1 MWPIL
6 STLVSSLWH
15 FLWIICL
22 SSQLEMM
29 TRTNFHP
36 STRMLHQLQLGPQNQ
51 KIAPL
56 QLLQGFQLVQWCF
69 PLPIYL
75 AMHLHCKIHL
85 QLSLPLFPLFSWS
98 VIWSRTSCKDSFFAI
113 ALTRTEW
120 QARWCEAFIC
130 SLSVLKHLFVNFRLL
145 CENMKASK
153 PNAIMFCLEYVMKE
167 NRRKTRQFERVCV
180 KAWVYIHSH
189 THRSKAFMF
198 VSTTCSWTLVVS
210 LTFILPHELSMAGH
224 FWQVWLC
231 AILYKIKAF
240 KRKLPD

>member
-1 MWPIL
+1 MSVRSTSFQFSLYIYIYAFSRRFYPKRLTVHSGYTFFCQYVCSLGIEPTTFALLTQCSNHWATGTQSSLQISLPETGWSMILCIQCGMWHIL

-69 PLPIYL
+69 LLPIYL

-130 SLSVLKHLFVNFRLL
+130 SLSL
-145 CENMKASK
+145 C
-153 PNAIMFCLEYVMKE
+153 
-167 NRRKTRQFERVCV
+167 
-180 KAWVYIHSH
+180 
-189 THRSKAFMF
+189 
-198 VSTTCSWTLVVS
+198 
-210 LTFILPHELSMAGH
+210 
-224 FWQVWLC
+224 
-231 AILYKIKAF
+231 
-240 KRKLPD
+240 